1 MTITDLY
8 QQNLE
13 KINISKIWVILIFQR
28 GNVNLIIENKD
39 IKSFVD
45 AVNYV
50 TPLELQDVEG
60 MTEAFNLDLDTQN
73 GERIKYYDVISLY
86 TYRPV
91 KLSYDMITE
100 DF

>member
-1 MTITDLY
+1 M
-8 QQNLE
+8 
-13 KINISKIWVILIFQR
+13 
-28 GNVNLIIENKD
+28 NLIIENKD

-100 DF
+100 DFWELMRVLLSVKFMLQESLAFRCCLR